1 MTATCT
7 EFASTVL
14 DSRTA
19 PMTVQRL
26 AVKPGD
32 VLHTMGV
39 RFLVLNARF
48 SDNPPYGTRQM
59 LTVAA
64 LSHADTM
71 GVLRPWNMGLSVD
84 AARTENVTVEA
95 PEPDARRWWVAV
107 TLDDRDRFD
116 GANGYREG
124 ADCERCADKPLDP
137 ARRNC
142 VPCVAAQA
150 HAWNEVGYWEDS
162 RHRLEAPRTY
172 YVLPVL
178 ADTWE
183 DARTQVRDVC
193 ERLRTVGHL

>member
-1 MTATCT
+1 MPTCT
-7 EFASTVL
+7 EFTSTVL

-19 PMTVQRL
+19 PMTIQRL

-32 VLHTMGV
+32 VLHDMGV

-48 SDNPPYGTRQM
+48 SDNPPHGTRQV

-64 LSHADTM
+64 LSHTDAM
-71 GVLRPWNMGLSVD
+71 GVLVPWTMSLSVD
-84 AARTENVTVEA
+84 AARGRDATVEA
-95 PEPDARRWWVAV
+95 PEPDTRRWWVAA
-107 TLDDRDRFD
+107 TLDDRGRLD
-116 GANGYREG
+116 GANGHQEG
-124 ADCERCADKPLDP
+124 ADCERCADRPLDP
-137 ARRNC
+137 ARRNY
-142 VPCVAAQA
+142 VPCKAAQA

-172 YVLPVL
+172 YVLPVI

-183 DARTQVRDVC
+183 DARMQARDLC

>member
-1 MTATCT
+1 MTTCT
-7 EFASTVL
+7 EFTSTVL

-32 VLHTMGV
+32 VFHSMGV

-64 LSHADTM
+64 LSHTDTL
-71 GVLRPWNMGLSVD
+71 GVLVPWTMGLSVD
-84 AARTENVTVEA
+84 VARRQDVTVEA
-95 PEPDARRWWVAV
+95 PEPDARRWWVAA
-107 TLDDRDRFD
+107 TLDKLGRLD
-116 GANGYREG
+116 GANGYRES

-137 ARRNC
+137 AQRKY
-142 VPCVAAQA
+142 VPCRAAQA
-150 HAWNEVGYWEDS
+150 HAWSQVGYWEDS
-162 RHRLEAPRTY
+162 RHRLAAPRAH

-183 DARTQVRDVC
+183 DARAQAHDLC
-193 ERLRTVGHL
+193 ERLRTIGHL